1 MLEERGEG
9 WKGHRPPR
17 GGSGLGRRGCY
28 YYVVCCVC
36 IIYVNFFLLLCMDR
50 RGGFS
55 FIYFFIYQLYIYW
68 VDLIS
73 LRERK
78 LSEGK
83 ELEVGLKKKICII

>member
-9 WKGHRPPR
+9 WKAPPPLPGRKWVGGGR
-17 GGSGLGRRGCY
+17 GYY

-83 ELEVGLKKKICII
+83 GA